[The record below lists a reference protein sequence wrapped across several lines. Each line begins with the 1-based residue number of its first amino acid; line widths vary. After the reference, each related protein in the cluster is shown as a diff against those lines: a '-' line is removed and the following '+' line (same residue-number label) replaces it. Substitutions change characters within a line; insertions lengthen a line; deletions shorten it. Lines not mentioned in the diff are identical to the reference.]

1 MNDQITHEEA
11 VTRCGYVALIGVP
24 NAGKSTLLN
33 QMVGAKVSIV
43 SPKVQTTRAIITGI
57 CIEDQSQLIFIDTP
71 GIFKADDKRRL
82 ERSIVKTAWNGLE
95 GADIIALLIDARKGI
110 CANTE
115 VIIDGLKAI
124 GKPVI
129 VILNKID
136 VVAKNQLLLI
146 AEEIQQKVNPQT
158 IFMVS
163 ALKNDGVDDMKSYI
177 ASQVRPGVWMY
188 DEEQIS
194 TAPLRFLSAEI
205 TREKLF
211 LKLDKELPYSLSVDV
226 ESWHEDEESVTIH
239 QIIYVLKDSQ
249 KGIVL
254 GKKGSMIKQ
263 VGQWSREELSKII
276 EKKVNLFLHVKVKP
290 DWIDNQSIYTDLG
303 IDYAS

>member
-95 GADIIALLIDARKGI
+95 GADIIALLIDAQKGI

-115 VIIDGLKAI
+115 VIIDGLKSI

-129 VILNKID
+129 VILNKVD
-136 VVAKNQLLLI
+136 VVAKNKLLLI
-146 AEEIQQKVNPQT
+146 AEEIQQKVSPDT
-158 IFMVS
+158 IFMIS
-163 ALKNDGVDDMKSYI
+163 ALKNDGVDDVKSYL
-177 ASQVRPGVWMY
+177 ASRVRPGMWMY

-226 ESWHEDEESVTIH
+226 ESWQEDEESVTIH

-249 KGIVL
+249 KGIIL

-263 VGQWSREELSKII
+263 VGQWAREELSEIV